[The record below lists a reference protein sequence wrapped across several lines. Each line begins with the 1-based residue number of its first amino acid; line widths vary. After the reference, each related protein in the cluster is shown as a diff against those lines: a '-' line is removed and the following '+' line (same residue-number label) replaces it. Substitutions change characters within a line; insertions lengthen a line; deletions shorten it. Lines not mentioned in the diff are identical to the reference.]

1 MRPGRSRA
9 FFPAGGGLSSPA
21 IQGWEKMT
29 AADETILTRL
39 GNRILALEDEMT
51 GEKAVTRHVLRQASL
66 NADDLATLKT
76 EVRHLTEQ
84 MVLANAALNS
94 HGVRLNVL
102 TQDTAMIRQEITAL
116 RTDVGAVQEQVST
129 LQQQVSTLQQQ
140 VSTLQ
145 QETRGIRQEITTL
158 RTDLG
163 AVQEQVS
170 TLQQQ
175 VSTLQQETREVR
187 QEIRGMRDDIA
198 AIREAVTP
206 RLT

>member
-1 MRPGRSRA
+1 M
-9 FFPAGGGLSSPA
+9 
-21 IQGWEKMT
+21 
-29 AADETILTRL
+29 
-39 GNRILALEDEMT
+39 LALEDEMT

-66 NADDLATLKT
+66 NADDLGTLKT

-84 MVLANAALNS
+84 MVLANAALNT
-94 HGVRLNVL
+94 HGIRLNVL

-116 RTDVGAVQEQVST
+116 RTDLGTVQEQVSTLPQQVST

-145 QETRGIRQEITTL
+145 Q
-158 RTDLG
+158 D
-163 AVQEQVS
+163 
-170 TLQQQ
+170 
-175 VSTLQQETREVR
+175 TREIR
-187 QEIRGMRDDIA
+187 QEIRGMRDDVL